1 MLQILWFEKTQSALI
16 YYMVSGIYSFIAK
29 VYDVM
34 LNLAGRGSEAGSIQ
48 NFYLSN
54 MTTAMYT
61 LAGIFML
68 FRVTVSAVNM
78 IINPDMVS
86 DRNAGAG
93 KILTRI
99 VTSLIML
106 IMFWPSG
113 WIFGDDGV
121 LIRLEKALLADN
133 GLINNLIPE
142 NIAKSEGSKSNKE
155 DLFIDNVYAADNTV
169 DCYYFYKEATQTHM
183 EQGQSI
189 NDTGHSKPRVDGDK
203 GLLHIRFWNYPYDPN
218 SSGDRKALCTKSKDC
233 GKYSY
238 TIVID
243 DRNTYKNDFLNS
255 GKSLYASHYANG
267 WDAVL
272 SESGKPK
279 CPHIITKPS
288 LFGHY
293 DATTGNSNS
302 WKTEKSGIVG
312 GWHSQSAMMNALK
325 EGGAVVVGSSDTAGS
340 VESALGLQNETEWRH
355 DALNND
361 ARDSDSVGLSVD
373 NEAASEFAQMS
384 MGSFMSCTD
393 EEMCEGLRAGALVD
407 PEIDD
412 AIVDGMADKSVN
424 MDWLPAIVAGIGILI
439 WVVYLCV
446 EVIIRRFKLLLLQM
460 IAPIPII
467 SYSDPNDKVFGQWAK
482 MYAATYV
489 DLFLKL
495 IAIGFGTSLLS
506 MLWAMEDDMSNLIEK
521 FFYIV
526 AILIFAKMIPTMI
539 SKIFGIDSMGGS
551 FKDVVGMGKSALGF
565 GAGAAIGGVVG
576 AATGTGLGRI
586 GGFTKGALLGAG
598 SGSKGNLTGGA
609 KSVAATNALKK
620 QGLNWFDRMRYQGL
634 GALGIDPNI
643 SERQTLAQIDQ
654 ARTQIETLQGHI
666 DSMDKMI
673 GRTPEVAAFSRKITN
688 GVIQDPTGNK
698 EKAFKEAFAR
708 AYENSNQKTL
718 NFSDIEKTAS
728 YQKLVELDPDA
739 AGVFKQEYNDTYGE
753 GADLQISGG
762 FRAGFMTAKSAAV
775 NSISLLR
782 QDKETVALLGN
793 EQISGKGED
802 GKLSK
807 TGEILLKNTYDMDT
821 TYDEFM
827 NDVRGATFGPQ
838 GELNNLKARES
849 QKLNFADK
857 KTKTIK

>member
-34 LNLAGRGSEAGSIQ
+34 LNLSGRGSEAGSIQ

-78 IINPDMVS
+78 IINPDTVS

-113 WIFGDDGV
+113 WIFGDNGI

-142 NIAKSEGSKSNKE
+142 NIAKSEGKKSNKD
-155 DLFIDNVYAADNTV
+155 DLFIDNVYAEPNKM
-169 DCYYFYKEATQTHM
+169 DCYYVYISHNLSDGAMQKITAGDENSVLNKGKIGISQELHLTLYPNKT
-183 EQGQSI
+183 GK
-189 NDTGHSKPRVDGDK
+189 ND
-203 GLLHIRFWNYPYDPN
+203 
-218 SSGDRKALCTKSKDC
+218 LCTDGVGFANDC
-233 GKYSY
+233 TKYSY
-238 TIVID
+238 TADTSSPYSAFTKKIVWK
-243 DRNTYKNDFLNS
+243 TLNDGWPSSYNCPNLITDA
-255 GKSLYASHYANG
+255 GKA
-267 WDAVL
+267 
-272 SESGKPK
+272 
-279 CPHIITKPS
+279 
-288 LFGHY
+288 
-293 DATTGNSNS
+293 SNS
-302 WKTEKSGIVG
+302 SKSWNDESNAGNYVG
-312 GWHSQSAMMNALK
+312 GWHSAEAKNSAIAEYKNLINA
-325 EGGAVVVGSSDTAGS
+325 VGDNAKAIN
-340 VESALGLQNETEWRH
+340 EDLGLGG
-355 DALNND
+355 
-361 ARDSDSVGLSVD
+361 VGLSVSQ
-373 NEAASEFAQMS
+373 AASEFAQMS

-393 EEMCEGLRAGALVD
+393 EEMCKGLRAGALVD

-424 MDWLPAIVAGIGILI
+424 IDWLPAIVAGIGILI

-446 EVIIRRFKLLLLQM
+446 EVIVRRFKLLLLQM

-467 SYSDPNDKVFGQWAK
+467 SYSDPNDKMFGQWSK
-482 MYAATYV
+482 MYVATYA

-495 IAIGFGTSLLS
+495 LAIGFGTSLLS